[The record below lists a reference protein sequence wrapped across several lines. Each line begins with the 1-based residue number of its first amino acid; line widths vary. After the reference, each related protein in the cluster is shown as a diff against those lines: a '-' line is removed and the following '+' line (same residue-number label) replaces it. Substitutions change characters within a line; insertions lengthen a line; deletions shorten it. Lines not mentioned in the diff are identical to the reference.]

1 MAQYKKG
8 FQGNIHIRNAG
19 VPVEW
24 DQHKMTEFVRCSQ
37 DPLYFVENYIYIKA
51 LDEEELI
58 LFKTRSYQK
67 EMVNKMMNER
77 FVIAK
82 IPRQAGKT
90 VIVSSILL
98 WHLIFNRNYSV
109 LAAAHKLDKARD
121 IVKEVQRMFEHLPE
135 WLQHGVVEYNK
146 TNMILENGSRLRAA
160 ATSGSSARGD
170 TYNLCYIDEA
180 AFIPSHVAQH
190 FFESVM
196 PTISSGKT
204 SKIFITSTP
213 KGLNHFY
220 MQWQA
225 ANETNPDTWSGFHP
239 VEIRWHDVPGRDEA
253 FKKQIIAQFG
263 ENYFSQEYA
272 ADFLGSSSTL
282 IAGPKLA
289 TIRPTSPITETRT
302 HHLHAQPE
310 KGRQYAITVDVAEG
324 LGGDSSAAIV
334 FDITT
339 LPYTIAMVY
348 RDNEV
353 LPMQLPGVI
362 HEIARAYNNA
372 LVLVES
378 NFGQQVAD
386 ILWSDLEYEHVVRTA
401 RRKKGETISAW
412 GGTTRPGVQ
421 MNKLTKREGCNN
433 LKALVEKDQLLIN
446 DAWVY
451 AELCR
456 FAVKGQSYAAEEGH
470 DDLAMACVLFG
481 WMVDQGYVRDATDIS
496 IRNRIAEINAEAVEN
511 SMMPLGLITTGHE
524 PEHELIMMNTD
535 ANRWHDPERFNKMF
549 DPQIARRGLEI
560 DDLRMLFQKEFMQWD
575 KAQKR

>member
-1 MAQYKKG
+1 VSRNG
-8 FQGNIHIRNAG
+8 FQGNIKIRAAG
-19 VPVEW
+19 VPHEYTPHEIEEYVKCVN
-24 DQHKMTEFVRCSQ
+24 DIY
-37 DPLYFVENYIYIKA
+37 YFMENYVKIKHI
-51 LDEEELI
+51 DHEELI
-58 LFKTRSYQK
+58 TF
-67 EMVNKMMNER
+67 
-77 FVIAK
+77 
-82 IPRQAGKT
+82 IPREYQRRMIDSMVDHRYTISCWPRQSGKSL
-90 VIVSSILL
+90 VVSSVILYFTL
-98 WHLIFNRNYSV
+98 FNQNHNTLI
-109 LAAAHKLDKARD
+109 AAHKGDKARD
-121 IVKEVQRMFEHLPE
+121 ILTVIKKMYEELPPF
-135 WLQHGVVEYNK
+135 LQHGVLEFNK
-146 TNMILENGSRLRAA
+146 GNISLSNGSKIRAT

-170 TYNLCYIDEA
+170 TANFVFCDEA
-180 AFIPSHVAQH
+180 AFIAPHVSEE
-190 FFESVM
+190 FFSSVV
-196 PTISSGKT
+196 PVVSSGTT
-204 SKIFITSTP
+204 SKIVITSTP

-220 MQWQA
+220 AMWKA
-225 ANETNPDTWSGFHP
+225 AIDGTSGYNPI
-239 VEIRWHDVPGRDEA
+239 EIKWNDVPGRDEK
-253 FKKQIIAQFG
+253 FRDEIVAQFG
-263 ENYFSQEYA
+263 QSYWDVEFA
-272 ADFLGSSSTL
+272 CAFLGSSSTL
-282 IAGPKLA
+282 ISGPKL
-289 TIRPTSPITETRT
+289 ISIVPSRPIAESRT

-334 FDITT
+334 FDITV

-524 PEHELIMMNTD
+524 PEHEVIMMNTD
-535 ANRWHDPERFNKMF
+535 ANRWHDPERFEKMF